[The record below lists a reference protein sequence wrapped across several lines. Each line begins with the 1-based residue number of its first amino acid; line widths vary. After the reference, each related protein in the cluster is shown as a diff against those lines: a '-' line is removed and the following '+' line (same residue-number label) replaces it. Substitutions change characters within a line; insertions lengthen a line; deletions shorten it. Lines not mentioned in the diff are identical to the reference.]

1 MNPFP
6 WSDKFLTGQKEVD
19 DQHFYLV
26 TLINQFIALIT
37 ENKVSL
43 KEVSEIYAALEEYSV
58 YHFQEEEQL
67 MRDAGIDADFLDD
80 HIKAHQM
87 FLAEIKRM
95 YQNITADNF
104 DDCHRLSDFLVH
116 WLIVHILIVD
126 KSMGRQIEK
135 IESGV
140 SSKEAFKSEKK
151 SNDSATEIL
160 VNALNHL
167 FSEVAQRNLALES
180 LNQSLENKVSER
192 TIELQKMN
200 DDLKHLS
207 ITDQLT
213 NLPNRRFAIS
223 HLQALWTEADT
234 EYAELSEKPLS
245 CLMIDVDNFKI
256 VNDSFGHDAGDKVLI
271 ELTKKLQ
278 QTLRNDDIICRL
290 GGDEFFVI
298 CENTD
303 LAGAQ
308 YAAQLLSTAVKELVV
323 TVGDGQWFGSI
334 SIGVATK
341 LASMQHLDELIK
353 MADQGVYL
361 AKQAGKSCVKTF

>member
-1 MNPFP
+1 MDPFP
-6 WSDKFLTGQKEVD
+6 WGDEFLTGQKEVD
-19 DQHFYLV
+19 EQHFYLV
-26 TLINQFIALIT
+26 SLINQFIELIT
-37 ENKVSL
+37 DNKVS
-43 KEVSEIYAALEEYSV
+43 VQAVGDIYSALEQYSV
-58 YHFQEEEQL
+58 YHFEEEEQL
-67 MRDAGIDADFLDD
+67 MRTIGIAPEFLDE

-87 FLAEIKRM
+87 FLTEIKRM
-95 YQNITADNF
+95 YQNITSDNLA
-104 DDCHRLSDFLVH
+104 DCHHLSDFLVH
-116 WLIVHILIVD
+116 WLIVHILITD

-140 SSKEAFKSEKK
+140 SSKEAFESEQS

-167 FSEVAQRNLALES
+167 FSEVAKRNLALES
-180 LNQSLENKVSER
+180 LNLTLENKVIER
-192 TIELQKMN
+192 TAELQKIN
-200 DDLKHLS
+200 DELKHLS

-223 HLQALWTEADT
+223 HLKTLWNEVESEYSGQAD
-234 EYAELSEKPLS
+234 KPLS
-245 CLMIDVDNFKI
+245 CLMIDADNFKI
-256 VNDSFGHDAGDKVLI
+256 VNDSFGHDAGDKVLV

-308 YAAQLLSTAVKELVV
+308 YAAQLLSDAVKELVV
-323 TVGDGQWFGSI
+323 VVGDGQWFGSI

-353 MADQGVYL
+353 VADQGVYL
-361 AKQAGKSCVKTF
+361 AKQAGKGCVKTF